1 MRVGM
6 DRPPQHASPVP
17 VTALSYG
24 PHAIARQQG
33 KVMFVRGAVPGDE
46 VILAVR
52 EERRSYAYADVVE
65 VVHASPDRRHPPC
78 PYLPQCGGCP
88 WQQISYRAQLR
99 AKERNLRDQLSRALD
114 LTQVEWRPILPAPA
128 EFGYRHRLSL
138 RVDRRRVGFF
148 AGGTHRLVPVTSCL
162 LAEPA
167 LTGVIPAASEWIGRL
182 DSDFRRLETLVAVD
196 GERWVLLAEAQGA
209 LAARDRSTSESFLA
223 AHPRLAG
230 LVLRGK
236 RTRWILGEDRC
247 GLEIEPGLPWVV
259 HAGTFTQVTRAGN
272 RALLQ
277 SVLDAGQFRGE
288 QHVLDLFAGAGN
300 LSLPIARRVGR
311 VVAVERGELAVADGI
326 ANARDLG
333 LGHCEFRCAS
343 AQDGVEAARR
353 RGEHFD
359 VVVLDP
365 PRSGA
370 VEVMAALCALAA
382 QRVVYVSCDPATL
395 ARDLRAIA
403 SRYRIERVQPIDLFP
418 QTYHVETVV
427 TAILA

>member
-1 MRVGM
+1 MEG
-6 DRPPQHASPVP
+6 PPQNVRPVP

-24 PHAIARQQG
+24 PHAIARREG

-65 VVHASPDRRHPPC
+65 VVKASPDRRQPPC

-88 WQQISYRAQLR
+88 WQHISYPAQLR
-99 AKERNLRDQLSRALD
+99 AKERNLRDQLSRAID
-114 LTQVEWRPILPAPA
+114 LAGVEWRPIVPAPA

-138 RVDRRRVGFF
+138 RVDGRRVGFF

-167 LTGVIPAASEWIGRL
+167 LAGAIPAAGEWIAGL
-182 DSDFRRLETLVAVD
+182 DSDFRRLEALVAAD

-209 LAARDRSTSESFLA
+209 LVARDRVASESLLA
-223 AHPRLAG
+223 AYPRLAG

-236 RTRWILGEDRC
+236 RTRWVLGDDRC

-277 SVLDAGQFRGE
+277 SVLDAGQFRRE
-288 QHVLDLFAGAGN
+288 QRVLDLFAGAGN
-300 LSLPIARRVGR
+300 LSLPIARRVAR

-333 LGHCEFRCAS
+333 LSHCEFRCAS
-343 AQDGVEAARR
+343 TQHAVEAARR
-353 RGEHFD
+353 QGEHFD

-370 VEVMAALCALAA
+370 AEVMAALCALAPE
-382 QRVVYVSCDPATL
+382 RVIYVSCDPATL
-395 ARDLRAIA
+395 ARDLRALA
-403 SRYRIERVQPIDLFP
+403 YRYRIERVQPIDLFP
-418 QTYHVETVV
+418 QTYHVETVI
-427 TAILA
+427 TAKLA